1 MPHEIRICI
10 DVNVSTHKYLDCEG
24 NMADYLKSHRAGLKK
39 TGRND
44 DDTSDANESD
54 DGSKVS
60 HFSSKKRKGQ
70 KRSEALDAL
79 MEGNDE
85 EHDEEDDEED
95 DGSDDESDDEEY
107 LEALRK
113 NKEQQRKQAEIERK
127 KSSPGKKGATPDKKS
142 GESKVG
148 RTTNAYKLAKGH
160 FDLMNAI
167 QTEDSDVTAEE
178 EIAASLFEEKLSVV
192 KDARIALGSVV
203 EIPHN
208 PKLEVLKNECILEK
222 EHKPFMDLTY
232 EDLQNEEKRLTSRKI
247 RIKELFNSEEALLNK
262 QLAYIKIKSA
272 TELAG
277 SATITQIEKIYDA
290 HVDRMTGFIEKAS
303 PNKGASAAPFNA
315 NKKQRK

>member
-24 NMADYLKSHRAGLKK
+24 NMTDQMKSFS
-39 TGRND
+39 TGRNKPSKND
-44 DDTSDANESD
+44 DYTSDANESD
-54 DGSKVS
+54 DGSRVS
-60 HFSSKKRKGQ
+60 HLSSRKRKQ
-70 KRSEALDAL
+70 KVQTETLDAL
-79 MEGNDE
+79 IE
-85 EHDEEDDEED
+85 EKNERDDEEDDEED

-107 LEALRK
+107 LEVLRK

-160 FDLMNAI
+160 FDLMNAKR
-167 QTEDSDVTAEE
+167 TEDSDVTAEQ

-192 KDARIALGSVV
+192 RDARIALGSVV

-247 RIKELFNSEEALLNK
+247 RIKELFNSEEALLNR

-303 PNKGASAAPFNA
+303 PNKDLIPPAYNA
-315 NKKQRK
+315 NKKQKK